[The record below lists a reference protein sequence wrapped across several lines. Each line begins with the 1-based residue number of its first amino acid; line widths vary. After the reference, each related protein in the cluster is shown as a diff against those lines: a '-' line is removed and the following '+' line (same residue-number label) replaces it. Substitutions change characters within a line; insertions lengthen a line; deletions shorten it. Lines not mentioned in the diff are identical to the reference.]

1 MKSTKKLFA
10 WIAAFAVI
18 LSMCGVFAGCGNKPA
33 VTITEPGDATEPGAT
48 APAGEQVAYSV
59 SVRTA
64 GGMAMEGVAVS
75 VYTDEAL
82 TNMQGYSQTDAEG
95 LATINLPENGQ
106 YYIGLSGVPKGY
118 DVQTYYTFSG
128 TSASITLTS
137 SLVMGENLGETTL
150 GLGDVM
156 YDFTVTAPD
165 GTQITLS
172 EMLKEKDMVL
182 LNFWYTSCS
191 WCVTE
196 FPFMEKAYQ
205 MYQEDVGIIAVD
217 PLGESNEAIAAFP
230 AAMGL
235 ELTFPLTACP
245 TAWANT
251 FGITGYPTSVI
262 IDRYGVI
269 VLIESGAIT
278 SLRPFTSLFETLTG
292 DDYEQKLYN
301 SVGELTIIPEPTYE
315 MADSDTIANIL
326 GTTELPITYRPEEGD
341 SATYTWPFIETEKNG
356 ETCLKASNQ
365 LIEDSY
371 SIIYMDVTLEA
382 GQALGFDF
390 LRSTETGADMMYVI
404 VDGQDINS
412 ISGFFTEE
420 RWETCY
426 PLVAEQAG
434 TYEVALCYIKDAET
448 DVGDDTVYIKNV
460 RIVSE
465 DDIDTATYLPKQA
478 ATTEDGF
485 TYNYVDVVYNSKDG
499 YYHVGSENGPLLL
512 VDLMGST
519 QFSEEDSI
527 WMMAYNG
534 NILVDGVDYLEGI
547 EQYSNYALNS
557 NLYGICSVNQELY
570 DLLQMVDKAA
580 GFDDAD
586 DKEWLKACKYYQSYG
601 TDEQLE
607 DPIKGLAPFSAYEA
621 KLGTNISTNKFTYNR
636 IIMPRGL
643 FAKFVPSRSGV
654 YRITSRNDSRDGV
667 DGWIFDENKQIL
679 LSSDEVFE
687 RMFDEQGEVSLVYYM
702 EAGKPYYINIALKTT
717 NEQIGDVFYD
727 IEYLGSSYSYFVS
740 ASPGAFTFSTDATGS
755 AVNYTIAPGIDVV
768 LGEDGIY
775 YHDLGDGKK
784 GSKLYADFYYSTSS
798 ISTPISSSE
807 DIKGL
812 IELGAFDFSKDENDT
827 FILTALE
834 YNDNDQAKTVE
845 YLKTYWGADF
855 ETYYE
860 MFKVEEVFAGIY
872 HGSGEDYTEIMRQ
885 YEKKIITSGASELR
899 GCVVVDEQLAE
910 ILQMLMDKYTF
921 QGVETSWRKM
931 CYYYEYL

>member
-1 MKSTKKLFA
+1 MKNSKKLFILVTA
-10 WIAAFAVI
+10 VVLAVAMCVAF
-18 LSMCGVFAGCGNKPA
+18 SGCGNKNGGETDPQDNN
-33 VTITEPGDATEPGAT
+33 PQNT
-48 APAGEQVAYSV
+48 APAGNMVDHTVTVKS
-59 SVRTA
+59 A
-64 GGMAMEGVAVS
+64 GGMALEGVAVS
-75 VYTDEAL
+75 VFTDEAM
-82 TNMQGYSQTDAEG
+82 TNLQGYSQTDADG
-95 LATINLPENGQ
+95 LATISLPDGGQ
-106 YYIGLSGVPKGY
+106 YYIGLSGLPKGY
-118 DVQTYYTFSG
+118 ALEKSYSFSG
-128 TSASITLTS
+128 TAANITVSS
-137 SLVMGENLGETTL
+137 SLVMGENLGEVTL

-205 MYQEDVGIIAVD
+205 MYQEDVGIIALD
-217 PLGESNEAIAAFP
+217 PLGESNEAIASFP

-235 ELTFPLTACP
+235 ELSFPLTACP

-251 FGITGYPTSVI
+251 FGIAGYPTSVI
-262 IDRYGVI
+262 VDRYGVI
-269 VLIESGAIT
+269 VLVESGAIP

-292 DDYEQKLYN
+292 DDYEQKLYK
-301 SVGELTIIPEPTYE
+301 SIGELTIIPEPTYE
-315 MADSDTIANIL
+315 MADSETIAGIL
-326 GTTELPITYRPEEGD
+326 GTAELPITYRPEEGEE
-341 SATYTWPFIETEKNG
+341 ATYTWPFIETEKNG
-356 ETCLKASNQ
+356 EKCLMASNQ
-365 LIEDSY
+365 NIEDSY
-371 SIIYMDVTLEA
+371 AIIYMDVTLQK

-390 LRSTETGADMMYVI
+390 LRSTETGADILYVI
-404 VDGQDINS
+404 VDDEDINS
-412 ISGFFTEE
+412 ISGFLNEE
-420 RWETCY
+420 KWETCY
-426 PLVAEQAG
+426 PLVAEKDG
-434 TYEVALCYIKDAET
+434 TYEVALCYLKDAET

-465 DDIDTATYLPKQA
+465 DDIKTPTYLPKQA

-512 VDLMGST
+512 VDLMNT
-519 QFSEEDSI
+519 TEFSEEDSI

-534 NILVDGVDYLEGI
+534 NVLVDGVDYVEGI
-547 EQYSNYALNS
+547 EKYSNYALNS
-557 NLYGICSVNQELY
+557 NLRGICSVNQELY
-570 DLLQMVDKAA
+570 ELLQKVDQAV

-601 TDEQLE
+601 TKEQLE
-607 DPIKGLAPFSAYEA
+607 DPIKGLALFSAYEA
-621 KLGTNISTNKFTYNR
+621 KLGKNVSTNVFHYNR

-667 DGWIFDENKQIL
+667 DGWIFDENQQIL
-679 LSSDEVFE
+679 FSTDQVFE
-687 RMFDEQGEVSLVYYM
+687 RMFDERGEVSMVQYM

-717 NEQIGDVFYD
+717 NEQMGDVFYD
-727 IEYLGSSYSYFVS
+727 IEYLGSSYSYFIS
-740 ASPGAFTFSTDATGS
+740 ASPGPFTFSTDATGN

-768 LGEDGIY
+768 LGDDGIY

-798 ISTPISSSE
+798 ISTPISSDG

-812 IELGAFDFSKDENDT
+812 IELGAFDFSKDEYDT
-827 FILTALE
+827 FVLTALKR
-834 YNDNDQAKTVE
+834 NDNDQEKTVQ
-845 YLKTYWGADF
+845 YLRTYWGADF

-860 MFKVEEVFAGIY
+860 EYKVEEVFAGIY
-872 HGSGEDYTEIMRQ
+872 HGTGEDYTEVIRQ
-885 YEKKIITSGASELR
+885 YEKKIIKSGASELR

-910 ILQMLMDKYTF
+910 ILQMVMDKYTF